1 MLQED
6 YCSYEV
12 AKLLKEKGFDVKS
25 YHQYYVSS
33 CGKVFGCK
41 GNELK
46 QTTTNRGY
54 KRVTL
59 SINGKVD
66 ISQL

>member
-33 CGKVFGCK
+33 CGKVFGWLYFPTSRIACCSVLSQAFV
-41 GNELK
+41 GEF
-46 QTTTNRGY
+46 
-54 KRVTL
+54 TL
-59 SINGKVD
+59 H
-66 ISQL
+66 